1 MKQTFLLLILAILF
15 GCRPQNKST
24 NQDKVHPE
32 MSVSVHQITSGP
44 ANHLFGYI
52 GHAVTIPWN
61 ASGRYIVALESDF
74 FDRMPEPGE
83 VARIILLDTED
94 KYRKIL
100 LDSTLA
106 WNLQQGTMLYW
117 NPEDPENQ
125 FFFNDLDPERRVIFT
140 VLYDI
145 RERRRV
151 KEYYTANKL
160 VANTGVSPAGSWF
173 AGVNYARVSQRKVV
187 SYAGTVGWADFS
199 GNANPGDDGLFR
211 IDIATGESKL
221 LVSYEEIARF
231 LKIENAGKYPLYV
244 HHTLWN
250 RDGDRIFFVVRGGE
264 TVNGKKYYPNE
275 ACLIR
280 ADGTGLKL
288 VPFTN
293 HREWGVGKNL
303 VLASDN
309 GYELF
314 DVDQDKVTGRFG
326 SKEIFPDP
334 KSDNVLSPDAE
345 FYVGSK
351 NPSGDSCIY
360 TFYRFADGA
369 FIDSP
374 PVLARGNPENHD
386 VRMDPAPRWNRS
398 SDALLVSGI
407 ADDGTQQLFEV
418 RIALKEK

>member
-1 MKQTFLLLILAILF
+1 MKQILFLLTISILF

-24 NQDKVHPE
+24 KRDILHPE
-32 MSVSVHQITSGP
+32 MTVSVHQITSGP
-44 ANHLFGYI
+44 ANHFFGYI

-61 ASGRYIVALESDF
+61 AGGRYIVALESDF
-74 FDRMPEPGE
+74 FERMPEPGE
-83 VARIILLDTED
+83 AVRIILLDTQD
-94 KYRKIL
+94 KYRKIV

-125 FFFNDLDPERRVIFT
+125 YFFNDLDPARKTIFT

-145 RERRRV
+145 GERRRV
-151 KEYYTANKL
+151 KVYNTENQY
-160 VANTGVSPAGSWF
+160 VANSGVSPAGKWF
-173 AGVNYARVSQRKVV
+173 AGVNYARVSMRKVV
-187 SYAGTVGWADFS
+187 SYADAVGWADRS
-199 GNANPGDDGLFR
+199 GNANPDDDGLYR
-211 IDIATGESKL
+211 IDIGTGESKL
-221 LVSYEEIARF
+221 LVSYKEIARF
-231 LKIENAGKYPLYV
+231 LNIENAGTYPLYV

-293 HREWGVGKNL
+293 HREWGEGKNL

-314 DVDQDKVTGRFG
+314 DVDQDKVVGRFG
-326 SKEIFPDP
+326 SKEIFPEP
-334 KSDNVLSPDAE
+334 TSDNVLSPDAE
-345 FYVGSK
+345 FYVASK
-351 NPSGDSCIY
+351 NPGGDSCIY
-360 TFYRFADGA
+360 TFFRFADGA

-374 PVLARGNPENHD
+374 PVRTRGNPEDHD
-386 VRMDPAPRWNRS
+386 VRMDPAPRWNRT